1 MKKIKLIIGVIAC
14 LFLATSC
21 TNSPTPVGTYRVNNN
36 TYIIKSDGTATVT
49 DRNGTHTYNT
59 YWEYLS
65 GGGDIRIREDRE
77 TSWTMGW
84 DYIDFGDGKIYW
96 DYADYRSHNNGVTYT
111 KTNY

>member
-1 MKKIKLIIGVIAC
+1 MKKIKLIIGIVAC

-21 TNSPTPVGTYRVNNN
+21 TESVVGTYRVYNG
-36 TYIIKSDGTATVT
+36 TYTIKSDGTATVT
-49 DRNGTHTYNT
+49 NSGNTYNT

-65 GGGDIRIREDRE
+65 GGGSDIRIREDRE
-77 TSWTMGW
+77 SSWTMGW

-111 KTNY
+111 KTSY